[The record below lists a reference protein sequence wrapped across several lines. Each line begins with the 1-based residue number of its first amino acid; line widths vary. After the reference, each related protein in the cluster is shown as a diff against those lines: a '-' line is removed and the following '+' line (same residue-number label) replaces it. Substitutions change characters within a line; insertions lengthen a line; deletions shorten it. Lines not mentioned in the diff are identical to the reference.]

1 MGQIAAKVM
10 SLPELYR
17 KLLDQYEQVVSLSE
31 MILAELKKAGG
42 ENNLSSL
49 LEKKKSLGEN
59 IARLTQQ
66 IASSRIGGDSHS
78 NLTALAEVKNLLR
91 QVAEKAQFLQ
101 QVEEKIQDFLRR
113 RD

>member
-1 MGQIAAKVM
+1 M
-10 SLPELYR
+10 SLPEQYR
-17 KLLDQYEQVVSLSE
+17 QLLSQYEELVSLSRT
-31 MILAELKKAGG
+31 ILAELKKAGS
-42 ENNLSSL
+42 ESKLSLL
-49 LEKKKSLGEN
+49 LEKKKSLGQN

-78 NLTALAEVKNLLR
+78 NLGTLAEAKVLLQ
-91 QVAEKAQFLQ
+91 QVAEKAHFLQ